1 MTDWNVP
8 DDYSEY
14 GVEHGAD
21 MGKDNP
27 DYKDLWTIRNA
38 IDDCRVEELCPWL
51 EAHRGEL
58 DKRTVFLFAD
68 DAKDI
73 EPLKGTQPYL
83 IIDKR
88 GLSRVRHLNTLLNT
102 FNDILADG
110 GYLWCHSRTS
120 ALKHQVIRN
129 SNPGIEGKVMYAFH
143 YLWHRVFAKLRLTRW
158 LYMAVTE
165 GKNRSYSRV
174 EIMGRMCRAGFEI
187 VDERFSHGEF
197 YVLGRKAHEPR
208 RNKARNYGFLVKLN
222 RIGYK
227 GKDMGVYKLRTMY
240 PYSEYLQPYMMDH
253 EGLREGGKFSHDY
266 RINFW
271 GRKFRSGWVDELPM
285 MINILKGEMK
295 LVGVRPLS
303 RHYYSLY
310 TPEMQQLHIS
320 VKPGLLPPFYYEG
333 KMPETIEEVQESER
347 RYIEAYKKAPLRTD
361 WRYFWGI
368 VNNIVFKHKRSR

>member
-1 MTDWNVP
+1 MTRWTAP
-8 DDYSEY
+8 DNYSEY

-21 MGKDNP
+21 IGEFNP
-27 DYKDLWTIRNA
+27 DYKDLWTLRDA
-38 IDDCRVEELCPWL
+38 IDACRVEELCPWL
-51 EAHRGEL
+51 EAHRNEL
-58 DKRTVFLFAD
+58 DERTTFLFAQ
-68 DAKDI
+68 DAKDL

-83 IIDKR
+83 IFDKR

-102 FNDILADG
+102 FNDILSDG

-120 ALKHQVIRN
+120 ALKHQVICN
-129 SNPGIEGKVMYAFH
+129 SYPGIKGKVMYAFH
-143 YLWHRVFAKLRLTRW
+143 YLWHRVFAKLTLTRW
-158 LYMAVTE
+158 FYMMVTG

-174 EIMGRMCRAGFEI
+174 EILGRMCRAGFQI

-208 RNKARNYGFLVKLN
+208 RDKARSYGMLIKLN
-222 RIGYK
+222 RVGYK
-227 GKDMGVYKLRTMY
+227 GKNMGVYKFRSMY
-240 PYSEYLQPYMMDH
+240 PYSEYLQPYMMEH
-253 EGLREGGKFSHDY
+253 EGLCEGGKFNHDY

-271 GRKFRSGWVDELPM
+271 GRKFRSGWIDELPM
-285 MINILKGEMK
+285 LINILKGEMK

-333 KMPETIEEVQESER
+333 KMPETIEEVQEGER
-347 RYIEAYKKAPLRTD
+347 RYIEAYKKAPFSTD

-368 VNNIVFKHKRSR
+368 FSNIVFKRKRSH